1 MIKSRGQ
8 TLIRFWGHFV
18 SQAETPSFCNKSQT
32 GRHGGSG
39 ESRSLHDCLALPVLD
54 VKWSELAFIIAI
66 FVNREQDA
74 DFVSLVMVVWL
85 DCALFVDR
93 DALAVPGLAA
103 IDR

>member
-1 MIKSRGQ
+1 M
-8 TLIRFWGHFV
+8 
-18 SQAETPSFCNKSQT
+18 
-32 GRHGGSG
+32 
-39 ESRSLHDCLALPVLD
+39 
-54 VKWSELAFIIAI
+54 KWSELAFIIAI